1 MRFDFPASGG
11 SAEESETALLQAA
24 ADLTSAA
31 KAWRDGNRAS
41 LTNPFEFLQVV
52 DSHLAVLNACAVAVR
67 RSRSAD
73 SHRSAGRDGMIVF
86 VINL

>member
-1 MRFDFPASGG
+1 MRFESPAYGA
-11 SAEESETALLQAA
+11 SAEESEAALLRAA

-41 LTNPFEFLQVV
+41 LTDPSGFLQGVE
-52 DSHLAVLNACAVAVR
+52 SHLAVLNAYAVAVR
-67 RSRSAD
+67 QSRSAD

-86 VINL
+86 VIHL